1 MEKFQEVIA
10 VTYYYAGSGYGSTEI
25 ASNEVITIA
34 RKDVENAEP
43 EDYRDWVYDWTEG
56 HSDDEDRWYG
66 VSVEY
71 YEENADQM
79 VDEPIK
85 TVEFYASWEDGE
97 LKIEED

>member
-1 MEKFQEVIA
+1 MEKFQEVIT
-10 VTYYYAGSGYGSTEI
+10 VKYYYVGRGYSSQEI
-25 ASNEVITIA
+25 ASNELITIA

-56 HSDDEDRWYG
+56 HSEDEDCQYG

-79 VDEPIK
+79 FDEPIK
-85 TVEFYASWEDGE
+85 KIEFWSEWKDGE
-97 LKIEED
+97 LKIEEE

>member
-1 MEKFQEVIA
+1 MEKFQEVIN
-10 VTYYYAGSGYGSTEI
+10 VTYYYVGSGYGSQEV
-25 ASNEVITIA
+25 ASNEFVTIE
-34 RKDVENAEP
+34 RKYVENAEP
-43 EDYRDWVYDWTEG
+43 EDYRDWVYDWTEE
-56 HSDDEDRWYG
+56 HRDYEDRWYG

-85 TVEFYASWEDGE
+85 TVDFYAYWVDGE